1 MTELIAIIRRSKTT
15 ATQQELARIGCAG
28 YNRLPVLGRGRQ
40 RGLKTDGGRNG
51 IALLPKMMFSV
62 VVEDAQTQEAVE
74 AIIRANQ
81 TGDFGDGKIFVIEV
95 GEAYRVATG
104 EVRDEAR
111 QSHHPA

>member
-1 MTELIAIIRRSKTT
+1 MTELITIIRRNKTA

-40 RGLKTDGGRNG
+40 RGLTSNGGQNG
-51 IALLPKMMFSV
+51 MTLLPKTMFSV
-62 VVEDAQTQEAVE
+62 IVEDAQAQEAIE

-95 GEAYRVATG
+95 GETYRVATG
-104 EVRDEAR
+104 EVLDEAR